1 MKIGFS
7 YLMLFAA
14 YFGVANGFVLNG
26 RRSGRFLKVA
36 NGLRMNA
43 EPDNDKGPPMYTAE
57 WARLR
62 GMEPGYGGVWPGDPN
77 AKKYKV
83 TIRSRKTGE
92 EFTSMVPSDRYI
104 FFHFEEKD
112 IDIPM
117 HNKKRMCR
125 MGCCTT
131 CTVKVLEGKV
141 KMDAPLGL
149 LKDFRQ
155 QGYALSCCTYPRSD
169 IVCELQDEDE
179 MYIKQWAESFE
190 GGGVEWGGVFMDED

>member
-1 MKIGFS
+1 MMIGLGYIMYFTA
-7 YLMLFAA
+7 YLA
-14 YFGVANGFVLNG
+14 VAHGLVFNGWK
-26 RRSGRFLKVA
+26 SGRSSIAKGSVH
-36 NGLRMNA
+36 MNA
-43 EPDNDKGPPMYTAE
+43 EPNKDKGPAMYTAE
-57 WARLR
+57 WARIR
-62 GMEPGYGGVWPGDPN
+62 GMEPGYGGIWPGDPN

-83 TIRSRKTGE
+83 TIRSRKSGE

-104 FFHFEEKD
+104 FFHFEESE
-112 IDIPM
+112 IDLPM

-131 CTVKVLEGKV
+131 CTVKVLEGNV

-179 MYIKQWAESFE
+179 MYIKQWSESFE